1 MLDNVAENPRLIYDA
16 LDDETWLYDNKL
28 SNNLANDVPN
38 MITNRKN
45 QHSLKTLKV
54 NSADCYYKCMVN

>member
-1 MLDNVAENPRLIYDA
+1 MLDNVAENTRLIYDA

-54 NSADCYYKCMVN
+54 NSVDCYYKCMVN